1 MVRRGEAD
9 LRECDS
15 RRENDWAVLDQ
26 TSCTNSCC
34 YLLRASVVSS
44 HPYPSPVREF
54 AVHQPYPPSSRVTTI
69 SFTRAYQITCPCVF
83 LINSSSGLRSFN
95 ALMIYGGLKKITRQL
110 SLVFNITRHMTD
122 NRAFNASVR
131 GLQVMGTGANE
142 LAPSLYLFT
151 DTQRYLFNCCENT
164 TKFCTEHKLRLP
176 KVKNVFVTQLC
187 WEKVGGY
194 CGFLMTQ
201 RDTGVNGTVLHGP
214 PSTEEFVATC
224 KRMLGGERII
234 CSAST
239 ESIYKDENITIQCIE
254 LTPESVLDK
263 LPSDDDTSSPLA
275 KKLRILKQNNSVM
288 SYLCKFADVPGKFNP
303 LQAKQLGLKPGPLYA
318 QLKNGK
324 IVVAP
329 NGKEVHPE
337 EVLGPTIEGPRF
349 LILDCPSVNYFQSL
363 TSNPV
368 LTSCDNISLIV
379 HITPWE
385 VLNTEAYCKFAS
397 RFGQNCHH
405 LLLHRSVC
413 KPEISFRDAFKI
425 QYPLNILDPDTYHL
439 PSVGRAPSLVLD
451 TPFDAAMLG
460 RSLLKFDFSS
470 KGMGWRNDSVL
481 PELSLEE
488 IQRPLQG
495 LVTANNKNV
504 IEYIKEVRDNMTKEI
519 QPIEK
524 TEVTAESAT
533 CKDPKISDG
542 GNIKITFLGT
552 GSAISTKYRNVS
564 GILLQMPT
572 GEGLLLDCGEG
583 GVSQIYRSFGQQK
596 AEEILMNLKCAF
608 ISHMH
613 TDHHTGLCRVLTL
626 REKLLMKHYNE
637 AEQLTIIGPEKLQTW
652 LARYSSCEKLHF
664 SFVDSAFLTEGE
676 VTDKLYPAMAVLGLT
691 HCCTVSVVHMLQ
703 AYGICLTHQSGQKI
717 VYSGDARPS
726 LELAEVGKDATV
738 LIHEATF
745 ENNLKSDA
753 VIKKHSTTEEALEI
767 GEKMNAK
774 FVILTHFSQRYPK
787 IPIDKVELTRHGHN
801 TTVAFDCMSVRLGDL
816 DKLPR
821 QLPFIRDIF
830 TAIDVVS

>member
-1 MVRRGEAD
+1 MFHGSLKR
-9 LRECDS
+9 
-15 RRENDWAVLDQ
+15 
-26 TSCTNSCC
+26 
-34 YLLRASVVSS
+34 
-44 HPYPSPVREF
+44 
-54 AVHQPYPPSSRVTTI
+54 
-69 SFTRAYQITCPCVF
+69 IT
-83 LINSSSGLRSFN
+83 
-95 ALMIYGGLKKITRQL
+95 Q
-110 SLVFNITRHMTD
+110 SLVYIVRQMTD

-187 WEKVGGY
+187 WEKTGGY

-201 RDTGVNGTVLHGP
+201 RDTGVTGTVLHGP

-239 ESIYKDENITIQCIE
+239 ESIYKDENITIQGIE
-254 LTPESVLDK
+254 VTPESVLDK
-263 LPSDDDTSSPLA
+263 LPVDDDASSPLA
-275 KKLRILKQNNSVM
+275 KKIRILKQTNSVM

-303 LQAKQLGLKPGPLYA
+303 SQAKELGLKPGPLYA

-329 NGKEVHPE
+329 NGNEIHPE
-337 EVLGPTIEGPRF
+337 DVLGPTIEGPRF
-349 LILDCPSVNYFQSL
+349 LILDCPSVSYLQSL
-363 TSNPV
+363 TTNPV
-368 LTSCDNISLIV
+368 LNTFDHVSLVV

-397 RFGQNCHH
+397 RFGRDCHH

-413 KPEISFRDAFKI
+413 KPEISFRDSFKI
-425 QYPLNILDPDTYHL
+425 QYPLNVLDPATFHL
-439 PSVGRAPSLVLD
+439 PSVDRAPSLVLD
-451 TPFDAAMLG
+451 APFDTAMLG
-460 RSLLKFDFSS
+460 KSLLKFDFSS

-481 PELSLEE
+481 PDLTLQE

-495 LVTANNKNV
+495 LVTASNRSV
-504 IEYIKEVRDNMTKEI
+504 IEYIKEVKEKMAKEI
-519 QPIEK
+519 QPSEN
-524 TEVTAESAT
+524 TESSIKSTADKSHEWSGG
-533 CKDPKISDG
+533 KD
-542 GNIKITFLGT
+542 IKITFLGT

-564 GILLQMPT
+564 GILLQMPA
-572 GEGLLLDCGEG
+572 GEGMLLDCGEG
-583 GVSQIYRSFGQQK
+583 GVSQIYRCFGKQK
-596 AEEILMNLKCAF
+596 AEEVLMNLKCAF

-613 TDHHTGLCRVLTL
+613 TDHHTGLCQVLTL
-626 REKLLMKHYNE
+626 REKLLMRHHNE

-664 SFVDSAFLTEGE
+664 SFVDSAFLTEGKI
-676 VTDKLYPAMAVLGLT
+676 TDKLYPAMGTLGLT
-691 HCCTVSVVHMLQ
+691 QCRTVPVVHMLHS
-703 AYGICLTHQSGQKI
+703 YGICLTHQSGQKI

-726 LELAEVGKDATV
+726 LELAEAGKDATV

-745 ENNLKSDA
+745 ENELKTDA
-753 VIKKHSTTEEALEI
+753 IIKKHSTTEEALEI

-774 FVILTHFSQRYPK
+774 FIILTHFSQRYPK
-787 IPIDKVELTRHGHN
+787 IPVDKVELTRNGN
-801 TTVAFDCMSVRLGDL
+801 KTAVAFDCMSVSLSDL
-816 DKLPR
+816 NKLPK

>member
-1 MVRRGEAD
+1 MLILYRLRVRINQRANHVFNLFEQAFWVRRVSLPA
-9 LRECDS
+9 LKS
-15 RRENDWAVLDQ
+15 
-26 TSCTNSCC
+26 
-34 YLLRASVVSS
+34 LL
-44 HPYPSPVREF
+44 E
-54 AVHQPYPPSSRVTTI
+54 I
-69 SFTRAYQITCPCVF
+69 
-83 LINSSSGLRSFN
+83 
-95 ALMIYGGLKKITRQL
+95 LMIYGGVKRVTRQI
-110 SLVFNITRHMTD
+110 SPVFTVRRMAD
-122 NRAFNASVR
+122 NRTSNASVR

-176 KVKNVFVTQLC
+176 KVKNLFVTQLC
-187 WEKVGGY
+187 WEKLGGY

-224 KRMLGGERII
+224 KRMLGGERIV

-239 ESIYKDENITIQCIE
+239 ESIYKDENITIQGIE

-263 LPSDDDTSSPLA
+263 LPSDDSDAGSPLA
-275 KKLRILKQNNSVM
+275 KKLRILKESNYVM
-288 SYLCKFADVPGKFNP
+288 SYLCKFTDVPGKFNP
-303 LQAKQLGLKPGPLYA
+303 LQAKELGLKPGPLYA

-329 NGKEVHPE
+329 NGREIHPE
-337 EVLGPTIEGPRF
+337 DVLGPTTEGPRF
-349 LILDCPSVNYFQSL
+349 LILDCPSVSYLQSL
-363 TSNPV
+363 TTNTV
-368 LTSCDNISLIV
+368 LSTCDHISLIV

-385 VLNTEAYCKFAS
+385 VLNTESYCKFAS
-397 RFGQNCHH
+397 KFGQDCHH

-425 QYPLNILDPDTYHL
+425 QYPLNILDPTTYHL
-439 PSVGRAPSLVLD
+439 PSVGRAPSVVLD
-451 TPFDAAMLG
+451 APFDAAMLG

-470 KGMGWRNDSVL
+470 KGMGWRTDSVL
-481 PELSLEE
+481 PDLSSEE

-495 LVTANNKNV
+495 LVTANNQNV
-504 IEYIKEVRDNMTKEI
+504 IEYIKEVRENMAKEI
-519 QPIEK
+519 QSLEDTNK
-524 TEVTAESAT
+524 LTAKSTTGGSHE
-533 CKDPKISDG
+533 DSDG
-542 GNIKITFLGT
+542 GNIRITFLGT

-564 GILLQMPT
+564 GILLQMPM
-572 GEGLLLDCGEG
+572 GEGILLDCGEG
-583 GVSQIYRSFGQQK
+583 GVSQIYRCFGQQK

-613 TDHHTGLCRVLTL
+613 TDHHTGLCQVLTL
-626 REKLLMKHYNE
+626 REKLLMRQYNE
-637 AEQLTIIGPEKLQTW
+637 AEQLTVIGPEKLQTW

-664 SFVDSAFLTEGE
+664 SFVDSAFLTEGN
-676 VTDKLYPAMAVLGLT
+676 VADKLYPVMTILGLT
-691 HCCTVSVVHMLQ
+691 HCRTVPVVHMVQ
-703 AYGICLTHQSGQKI
+703 SYAICLTHQSGQKI

-726 LELAEVGKDATV
+726 MDLAEAGRDATV

-745 ENNLKSDA
+745 ENDLKADA

-774 FVILTHFSQRYPK
+774 FTILTHFSQRYPK
-787 IPIDKVELTRHGHN
+787 IPIDKVELTHHSN
-801 TTVAFDCMSVRLGDL
+801 KTAVAFDCMSVRLGDL
-816 DKLPR
+816 YKLPR